1 MNQHRTH
8 DKVSLPQLI
17 AGCRQEQTQI
27 SPKRGCCFELFRRA
41 IDLGD
46 DHAWFAVQQQ
56 YYSLF
61 VCWTVEF
68 LTVDIDHFIVEDL
81 LQIAMERFWYRL
93 SAAERPL
100 TERFSHTGELL
111 KYMKCCIKSACRE
124 WQRREYRQHRLQQQL
139 VLTVDAPVRRPLEQ
153 HWSQKVH
160 ASRCTA
166 VRHWLAEQ
174 CRNEAELLV
183 YRLTYE
189 EDLKP
194 RQIVAQ
200 HPEHFPAVQ
209 DVYRI
214 KQRLYR
220 RIQRSFAWEK

>member
-1 MNQHRTH
+1 MNQHRTLV
-8 DKVSLPQLI
+8 KVSLPQLI
-17 AGCRQEQTQI
+17 TGCRQEQTKI
-27 SPKRGCCFELFRRA
+27 SSKRGCCFELFRRA
-41 IDLGD
+41 IELGD
-46 DHAWFAVQQQ
+46 DRAWFAVQQQ
-56 YYSLF
+56 YYPLF
-61 VCWTVEF
+61 VCWAVESF
-68 LTVDIDHFIVEDL
+68 TGDIDHFVVEDL
-81 LQIAMERFWYRL
+81 LQIAMERFWYCL

-111 KYMKCCIKSACRE
+111 KYMKRCIKSACRE
-124 WQRREYRQHRLQQQL
+124 WQRREYRQHRLEQQL
-139 VLTVDAPVRRPLEQ
+139 VVAVDAPVRRPLEQ
-153 HWSQKVH
+153 LWSQKVQ

-166 VRHWLAEQ
+166 VHHWLEEH
-174 CRNEAELLV
+174 CRNEAEMLV

-200 HPEHFPAVQ
+200 YPEHFPNVQ

-220 RIQRSFAWEK
+220 RIQRSFEWEE